1 MYVHGYDSVPSCL
14 LTCMSLCPCEA
25 VIRRERYL
33 IILCSPIQVIQMI
46 WTLRIG
52 AELTFAIFC
61 RLSVYWKKDNLTY
74 WTHSPWRANCYGNEH
89 HTLSELQC
97 PLSCRSGGWK
107 RIWPTLWHTHA
118 HAYSTHRQNEGGE
131 MKEKQKRGEQTCISR
146 PHKPVNKICG
156 ADKL

>member
-1 MYVHGYDSVPSCL
+1 MYVHAYDSVHSCL
-14 LTCMSLCPCEA
+14 NMHVLVYMWGSYSK
-25 VIRRERYL
+25 RE

-74 WTHSPWRANCYGNEH
+74 WTHSPWRANCFGNEH
-89 HTLSELQC
+89 LTLSELQC
-97 PLSCRSGGWK
+97 PLSCRRGGWK

-118 HAYSTHRQNEGGE
+118 LAYSTHGQKGDRGE
-131 MKEKQKRGEQTCISR
+131 IKEKQKRGEQRCISR